1 MKVPASPTSTAS
13 VNRPPV
19 PAEGGT
25 AGRTERD
32 DTTLQEDVDLFKQ
45 AMSDT
50 PADKMQRGETATAR
64 ADAFPDK
71 PGRMQDGGTGAA
83 ARADAFPDKPGRMQ
97 DGGTDAAARAD
108 AFPDKPGR
116 MQDGGTDAAARADAF
131 PDKPGRMQDGGTD
144 AAARADAFPDKPGR
158 MQDGGTDAAARA
170 DAFQGE
176 PGKTRESGS
185 EASATLADKKEAPGL
200 ETTDETRPEAGVE
213 AQQDLQQLLA
223 TQVTQARMAT
233 PAQRA
238 EASAPAAISSELVS
252 DVAQRILVS
261 AGQHGQDKEVRI
273 QVKDTVLNDTEVVIS
288 RQKGELVVVFETR
301 SHTDNVLL
309 GNSRDAI
316 TAALQEALD
325 GPVRI
330 DINAETPDT
339 DPRDRHDRRSRGM
352 YIQDDDV

>member
-13 VNRPPV
+13 VNRPPA

-50 PADKMQRGETATAR
+50 PADKTQRGETATAR
-64 ADAFPDK
+64 ADVFQGEPGRTRDAGTGTDARADAFQDK
-71 PGRMQDGGTGAA
+71 PGRTRDAGTGAA
-83 ARADAFPDKPGRMQ
+83 ARADAFQDKPGRTR
-97 DGGTDAAARAD
+97 DAGTGAAARAD
-108 AFPDKPGR
+108 AL
-116 MQDGGTDAAARADAF
+116 
-131 PDKPGRMQDGGTD
+131 
-144 AAARADAFPDKPGR
+144 
-158 MQDGGTDAAARA
+158 
-170 DAFQGE
+170 QGE

-200 ETTDETRPEAGVE
+200 ETTDETRPEAGAE

-223 TQVTQARMAT
+223 TQVTQARMAA

-238 EASAPAAISSELVS
+238 EAGAPAAISSELVA

-261 AGQHGQDKEVRI
+261 AGQHGQDKEIRI

-301 SHTDNVLL
+301 SHADNVLL

-316 TAALQEALD
+316 TASLREALD

>member
-1 MKVPASPTSTAS
+1 MKVPASPKSTAG
-13 VNRPPV
+13 VNRPLA

-25 AGRTERD
+25 AGRTERGD
-32 DTTLQEDVDLFKQ
+32 ATLQEDVDLFKQ

-71 PGRMQDGGTGAA
+71 PGRTQDGGTDTA
-83 ARADAFPDKPGRMQ
+83 ARADAFPDKPGRTQ
-97 DGGTDAAARAD
+97 DAGTGTAARAD
-108 AFPDKPGR
+108 AFRDKPGR
-116 MQDGGTDAAARADAF
+116 TQDAGTDTAARADAF
-131 PDKPGRMQDGGTD
+131 RDKPGRTQDAGTD
-144 AAARADAFPDKPGR
+144 TAARADAFR
-158 MQDGGTDAAARA
+158 
-170 DAFQGE
+170 GE

-185 EASATLADKKEAPGL
+185 QASAALADKKEAPGL

-223 TQVTQARMAT
+223 TQVTQARMAA

-238 EASAPAAISSELVS
+238 EAGAPAAISSELVA

-301 SHTDNVLL
+301 SHADNVLL

-316 TAALQEALD
+316 TASLREALD